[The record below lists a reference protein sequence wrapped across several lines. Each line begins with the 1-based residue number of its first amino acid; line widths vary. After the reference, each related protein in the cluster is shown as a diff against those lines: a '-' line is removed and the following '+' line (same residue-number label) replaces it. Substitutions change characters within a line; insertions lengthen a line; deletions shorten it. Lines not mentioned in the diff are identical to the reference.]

1 VSRTLLAAY
10 PARLRRRHG
19 TELIETLVE
28 LSGSDRPTRAEKGWL
43 VLDGLRER
51 FRPPTRRPLALVA
64 AVLALLIGGA
74 LGAAAGS
81 WLGTFGYAAL
91 PDAGALGQR
100 VLPQTGDDPVGA
112 NSDNYLAVSG
122 AFPDGANAQQA
133 AEQTRRKLAAEGWQ
147 TGPLVSGDGS
157 DGILANVHFTAQTSE
172 AQLDVYAYPDANG
185 SQTISISGWPKRPA
199 AYVPL
204 TIAGALLGLAAGWLI
219 GVALAHRIQA
229 ARRPRRSTI
238 LTTVGLAL
246 AIPSAAGFIA
256 SLLRYLT
263 ATDPLR
269 MSELVHAHG
278 FAFGPTIELMRALGM
293 EGGSLLTPGDL
304 GQLWI
309 WGFALIAVAAILAR
323 PGNGPATG
331 LTGERIDAGEPG

>member
-1 VSRTLLAAY
+1 MSRTLLAAY
-10 PARLRRRHG
+10 PARLRRKHG
-19 TELIETLVE
+19 AELIETLME
-28 LSGSDRPTRAEKGWL
+28 MAGSGRPTRAEKGWL

-91 PDAGALGQR
+91 PDAGTLGRQI
-100 VLPQTGDDPVGA
+100 LPPAGTDPVTG
-112 NSDNYLAVSG
+112 NSATTLFISGGFPSG
-122 AFPDGANAQQA
+122 ADARRTAQQVS
-133 AEQTRRKLAAEGWQ
+133 EKLAAAGWQ
-147 TGPLVSGDGS
+147 TGPLITGDGS
-157 DGILANVHFTAQTSE
+157 DGILANVHLTAQT
-172 AQLDVYAYPDANG
+172 ADVQLDVYAYPDANG
-185 SQTISISGWPKRPA
+185 APSLNVNGWPKRPA
-199 AYVPL
+199 TYLPL
-204 TIAGALLGLAAGWLI
+204 TIAGTLLGLAAGWLI

-229 ARRPRRSTI
+229 ARRPRRSTV
-238 LTTVGLAL
+238 LTTLGLL
-246 AIPSAAGFIA
+246 LVIPSAAGFVA

-269 MSELVHAHG
+269 QSELVHANG
-278 FAFGPTIELMRALGM
+278 FVFGPTIELMRALGM
-293 EGGSLLTPGDL
+293 EEGSLLTPGDL

-323 PGNGPATG
+323 RGSDPATA
-331 LTGERIDAGEPG
+331 LSRERVDAGELG

>member
-1 VSRTLLAAY
+1 MSRMLLAAY
-10 PARLRRRHG
+10 PARLRRKHG
-19 TELIETLVE
+19 AELIETLVE
-28 LSGSDRPTRAEKGWL
+28 MAGSDRPTRAEKGWL

-64 AVLALLIGGA
+64 AILALLIGGA

-91 PDAGALGQR
+91 PDAGALSQR
-100 VLPQTGDDPVGA
+100 VLPQTGGDPVGG
-112 NSDNYLAVSG
+112 NSDNYFSISG
-122 AFPDGANAQQA
+122 AFPDGADAKQA
-133 AEQTRRKLAAEGWQ
+133 AEQTRQKLAAEGWQ
-147 TGPLVSGDGS
+147 TGPIGYGDGV
-157 DGILANVHFTAQTSE
+157 DGILANVHFTAQTSD

-185 SQTISISGWPKRPA
+185 AQVISLSGWPKRPA

-204 TIAGALLGLAAGWLI
+204 TIAGTLLGLAAGWLI

-229 ARRPRRSTI
+229 ARQPRRSAI
-238 LTTVGLAL
+238 LTTIGLAL

-263 ATDPLR
+263 ANDPLR
-269 MSELVHAHG
+269 MSELVHANG
-278 FAFGPTIELMRALGM
+278 FAFGPTIELMRALDLDS
-293 EGGSLLTPGDL
+293 GSLLAPGDL

-323 PGNGPATG
+323 PGNASASA
-331 LTGERIDAGEPG
+331 LTGERVDAGQPG

>member
-1 VSRTLLAAY
+1 MSRTLLAAY

-19 TELIETLVE
+19 AELIETLVE
-28 LSGSDRPTRAEKGWL
+28 MAGPGRPTRTEKGWL

-81 WLGTFGYAAL
+81 WLGTFGYPAL
-91 PDAGALGQR
+91 PDAGALAQR
-100 VLPQTGDDPVGA
+100 VLPQTGAAPVWTG
-112 NSDNYLAVSG
+112 SDNYFAVSG
-122 AFPDGANAQQA
+122 AFPGGADARQA
-133 AEQTRRKLAAEGWQ
+133 AEQTRQKLAGEGWQ

-157 DGILANVHFTAQTSE
+157 DGVLANVHFTAQTSE

-185 SQTISISGWPKRPA
+185 AQAIAISGWPKRPA

-238 LTTVGLAL
+238 LTTIGLAL
-246 AIPSAAGFIA
+246 AIPSAAGFVT

-263 ATDPLR
+263 ATDPPR
-269 MSELVHAHG
+269 MSELVHADG
-278 FAFGPTIELMRALGM
+278 FVFGPTIESMRALDLTVGP
-293 EGGSLLTPGDL
+293 LLTPGDL
-304 GQLWI
+304 GNLWI

-323 PGNGPATG
+323 PGTGPATA
-331 LTGERIDAGEPG
+331 LAGERVDAGEPG